1 MCEGIK
7 SRESSNTNRRM
18 AAQEYLKEAEK
29 YTSLLRK
36 LKGDGKIRDIK
47 ERKNKV
53 LEDERKEEKS
63 VEIDEVGE
71 PR

>member
-1 MCEGIK
+1 M
-7 SRESSNTNRRM
+7 
-18 AAQEYLKEAEK
+18 KEAEK